1 MPLSAA
7 RNFRPGVRARVL
19 DRQPRLVG
27 ELAEVHLGD
36 VRRAAQHHDVGAGA
50 EDALLQRRDD
60 DGADLG
66 VLEAQALDGV
76 GELDVD
82 AEVVRVQLQLV
93 VGRQAGVLAHVHRER
108 GDRAVEGQLPV
119 LVAVG
124 VGVET

>member
-1 MPLSAA
+1 MPECALASSIASRVSLVNLQKLTFAA
-7 RNFRPGVRARVL
+7 
-19 DRQPRLVG
+19 
-27 ELAEVHLGD
+27 

-60 DGADLG
+60 DGVDLG
-66 VLEAQALDGV
+66 VLEAEALDGV

-82 AEVVRVQLQLV
+82 AEVVGVQLQLV
-93 VGRQAGVLAHVHRER
+93 VRRQAGVLADVHRER

-124 VGVET
+124 VGFKSDH